1 MPPSKKSESA
11 GEPLITEQTF
21 NVFAKE
27 IKAMIKA
34 SEQRINSRLK
44 KIEEKF
50 AVSITR

>member
-11 GEPLITEQTF
+11 GEPLTEQTF

-27 IKAMIKA
+27 IKAMIKE